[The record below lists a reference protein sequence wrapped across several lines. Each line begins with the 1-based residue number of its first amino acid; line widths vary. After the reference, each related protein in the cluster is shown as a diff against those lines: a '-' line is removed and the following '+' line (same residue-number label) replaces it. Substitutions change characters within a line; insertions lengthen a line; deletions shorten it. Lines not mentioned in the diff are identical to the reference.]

1 VRDAIEVV
9 NSSSEYPKFIAAFM
23 PALTAVLE
31 TTPAQLSDGP
41 EHKLR
46 NTTLEV
52 LNRMPHT
59 EALRP
64 FDKQVLKLAMDAL
77 KAENE
82 ENALVCLRIIFDLH
96 RNFRPNLESEVAP
109 FLEFVCEVYKNI
121 GDTVKEVFG
130 DEGGAKPAKE
140 APAAVATPS
149 TKSFKVMTECPLI
162 VMLLF
167 QLYSR
172 LIPPN
177 IQTLLPLM
185 VQTIGLKGPSPDDVP
200 THLRAAFGDLKG
212 SQVKMVSFVTYLLR
226 GYAEAIQPHHEA
238 ISQSI
243 VDLLRSCP
251 DNVATR
257 KELLVATRHVL
268 SAQDFRRGFY
278 THLDALLD
286 EDVLIG
292 TGRACYDALR
302 PLAYS
307 FLAELVHHM
316 RLELTLPQIRRTVYV
331 FSRNVQDNSLPLS
344 IQMTCVRLMHH
355 LVESIFRRRNDPAQA
370 QEARAN
376 LIRILDTTVSKFR
389 TVRPQVKTLLDNA
402 KSAESAEARAV
413 KKAKEAADAE
423 DDAALGIVVA
433 PNPTQAAEGVVQ
445 AAGREGR
452 GEEGNRQEGYAEQ
465 GQGPRAKIRE
475 GRRRQEGVRR
485 REEGCRRRRMPR
497 TIPTKISPSSRTA
510 AASAHRPK
518 PSSASRTPR
527 RWSRRSSS
535 A

>member
-1 VRDAIEVV
+1 MKERLQLAVEVRDAIEVV

-31 TTPAQLSDGP
+31 STPAQLSDGP

-46 NTTLEV
+46 NTTLEI

-82 ENALVCLRIIFDLH
+82 ENALICLRIIFDLH

-109 FLEFVCEVYKNI
+109 FLEFVCDVYKNI
-121 GDTVKEVFG
+121 GDTVEEVFG

-140 APAAVATPS
+140 APAASATPS

-185 VQTIGLKGPSPDDVP
+185 VRTIGLKGPNPDDVP
-200 THLRAAFGDLKG
+200 AHLRAAFGDLKG

-226 GYAEAIQPHHEA
+226 GYAEAIQPHQEA

-257 KELLVATRHVL
+257 KELPATSSPRRISGGVSTFIWMRFSTMRFS
-268 SAQDFRRGFY
+268 SA
-278 THLDALLD
+278 
-286 EDVLIG
+286 
-292 TGRACYDALR
+292 
-302 PLAYS
+302 
-307 FLAELVHHM
+307 
-316 RLELTLPQIRRTVYV
+316 
-331 FSRNVQDNSLPLS
+331 
-344 IQMTCVRLMHH
+344 
-355 LVESIFRRRNDPAQA
+355 PA
-370 QEARAN
+370 ARA
-376 LIRILDTTVSKFR
+376 TTRSALWR
-389 TVRPQVKTLLDNA
+389 TR
-402 KSAESAEARAV
+402 S
-413 KKAKEAADAE
+413 
-423 DDAALGIVVA
+423 
-433 PNPTQAAEGVVQ
+433 
-445 AAGREGR
+445 
-452 GEEGNRQEGYAEQ
+452 
-465 GQGPRAKIRE
+465 
-475 GRRRQEGVRR
+475 
-485 REEGCRRRRMPR
+485 
-497 TIPTKISPSSRTA
+497 SPSSCTTCA
-510 AASAHRPK
+510 
-518 PSSASRTPR
+518 
-527 RWSRRSSS
+527 WS
-535 A
+535 